1 MKTSFVIR
9 RRKRNILFWALIA
22 ALFFWP
28 PIVVVV
34 ITGIEASSSFAP
46 QYIYIYV
53 IALMIAIVGTAPT
66 IKRIIWKCTI
76 EGEQIEYRSLL
87 YRKDFTFQDI
97 ERVTFRKRIWRSVYT
112 SADTDLSFWHIFLKG
127 KRLSIKVPVKGV
139 NTDDFVRCLRQRNV
153 PGS

>member
-97 ERVTFRKRIWRSVYT
+97 ERVVFRKRIWSSVY
-112 SADTDLSFWHIFLKG
+112 AETDLSFWHIFLKD
-127 KRLSIKVPVKGV
+127 KRLPIKVPDRSFR
-139 NTDDFVRCLRQRNV
+139 TDDFVRCLRQRNI
-153 PGS
+153 PGL